1 MTVKKNEITQDRISQ
16 LANTITASLRD
27 SINDIQSVN
36 DDIHVLSINAKIL
49 AAKAGASGK
58 GFAVVADSVRGMVGR
73 TQRITDALQKSV
85 EATVGELM
93 AINGFLGTKV
103 RADRLSQVADNM
115 IDIVDRNLYERSCDV
130 RWWATE
136 GAVTAAAENP
146 SEANLGNCGARLGV
160 ILDSYTVYLDI
171 VACGLDGTVLANG
184 RPNRYASAG
193 RSVANAEWFASA
205 TRTASGNEYGFE
217 GVHACPLA
225 GGANAI
231 VYSCG
236 IRRGGSA
243 TGELTGV
250 LGVIF
255 NWDGLGKIVA
265 TRAKEMLAPETDKP
279 VRAFLAYNDG
289 TVIASSE
296 DATKRGRIDESVME
310 AARSAQRGTLIP
322 DRKEG
327 GGVIAGFA
335 ASRGFETYKTGWY
348 AIIEEDANGER
359 R

>member
-1 MTVKKNEITQDRISQ
+1 MTTTKSEITQDRISQ
-16 LANTITASLRD
+16 LANTITSRLRD

-58 GFAVVADSVRGMVGR
+58 AFAVVADSVRGMAGR
-73 TQRITDALQKSV
+73 TQKITNTLQTSV

-93 AINGFLGTKV
+93 AINSFLGTKV

-136 GAVTAAAENP
+136 SAVTAAAEDTTEENKR
-146 SEANLGNCGARLGV
+146 NCGARLGV

-171 VACGLDGTVLANG
+171 VACGLDGTVIANG
-184 RPNRYASAG
+184 RPERYASAG
-193 RSVANAEWFASA
+193 RSVANTAWFASA
-205 TRTASGNEYGFE
+205 VKTASGNEYGFE
-217 GVHACPLA
+217 GVHASGLA
-225 GGANAI
+225 DGANVL

-236 IRRGGSA
+236 IRQGGQT
-243 TGELTGV
+243 TGKLTGV

-255 NWDGLGKIVA
+255 NWDGLGKVVA
-265 TRAKEMLAPETDKP
+265 SRAKEMLAPETDKT
-279 VRAFLAYNDG
+279 VRAFLVYTDG
-289 TVIASSE
+289 TIVASSE
-296 DATKRGRIDESVME
+296 DQAKRERIPEMVMG
-310 AARSAQRGTLIP
+310 AVRSAPRGTLLP
-322 DRKEG
+322 DQNARD
-327 GGVIAGFA
+327 GVIAGYA
-335 ASRGFETYKTGWY
+335 ASKGFETYRTGWY
-348 AIIEEDANGER
+348 AIIEEDAYGER